1 MFHTSFASLLL
12 IAAILFANLCCSAP
26 MAPRIA
32 SKPPSRIELKPCNS
46 ARQDQAAVC
55 ARYPVYEDRGA
66 KSGRMIALQI
76 LILPATGSEAK
87 PDPVFFLAGGPGQGA
102 TAVANSAA
110 TTLLTELRR
119 ERDLVFVDLRG
130 TGDSHRLACAAPPDR
145 SDGEMYFAETFEPS
159 SIRACRDSLEQIA
172 DLRHYG
178 TANAMNDLEEV
189 RAALGYDKINLYGVS
204 YGTLAALDYL
214 RRYPERVRAA
224 ALAGVLTPAAKLP
237 LHFAKG
243 AELALE
249 RLFEDC
255 AADEACRAKFPDLRA
270 DFNRA
275 LAAFDH
281 GPVTF
286 ELDHPG
292 SKMRQTVSLSRGIFT
307 ERVRAMLHGNGAARL
322 IPLLV
327 HDAAQGNWST
337 FGKIAAAFIT
347 PSAFGIAMGVYYSVT
362 CGESVPA
369 ISEEDI
375 RRETQY
381 TFFGDYRTRRH
392 QQACGAWPR
401 AALDPDYYRPVES
414 AVPILMLSGDS
425 DPATPMS
432 LGKEALKYLPNARQI
447 VLLNTPH
454 SYTSECAR
462 RLMAEFISRGA
473 ANDLD
478 TSCAARLRRPPFV
491 SVLPA
496 QNER

>member
-1 MFHTSFASLLL
+1 MIHPNFALLVL
-12 IAAILFANLCCSAP
+12 IGAILFADLCCTALT
-26 MAPRIA
+26 APRIA
-32 SKPPSRIELKPCNS
+32 STSQSRIELKPCNS
-46 ARQDQAAVC
+46 ARGDQTALC
-55 ARYPVYEDRGA
+55 AKYPVYEDRGS
-66 KSGRMIALQI
+66 KSGRAIALNI
-76 LILPATGSEAK
+76 LILPASGAEAK
-87 PDPVFFLAGGPGQGA
+87 PDGVFFLAGGPGQGA

-110 TTLLTELRR
+110 TTLLAGLRR

-130 TGDSHRLACAAPPDR
+130 TGDSHRLACPAPPGR
-145 SDGEMYFAETFEPS
+145 ADGQIYFGEIFEPS
-159 SIRACRDSLEQIA
+159 SVRACRDMLEQIA
-172 DLRHYG
+172 DLKHYS
-178 TANAMNDLEEV
+178 TANAMDDLEEV

-204 YGTLAALDYL
+204 YGTLAALEYL

-237 LHFAKG
+237 LHLAKG

-255 AADEACRAKFPDLRA
+255 AADQSCGAKFPGLRA

-286 ELDHPG
+286 ELDHPA
-292 SKMRQTVSLSRGIFT
+292 SKMRQTVHLSRGVFT

-375 RRETQY
+375 RRETQN

-392 QQACGAWPR
+392 QQACGIWPR
-401 AALDPDYYRPVES
+401 AALDPDYYRPVDS

-432 LGKEALKYLPNARQI
+432 LGKEALKYLPNGRQI
-447 VLLNTPH
+447 ILPNTPH

-462 RLMAEFISRGA
+462 GLMAEFISRGA

-491 SVLPA
+491 SELPG